1 MQAQITNKPN
11 YGKLIKNIGKILE
24 QGRKQA
30 YTAVNIILLQ
40 TYWQIGKEIINFE
53 QKGQERAEYG
63 TQLLEKLS
71 ADLKI
76 NYGKGFSRRNV
87 LDMRRFYLFNKKWQ
101 TVSAKLSWSQYVEL
115 LHIDND
121 LERKFYQIQSEKEKW
136 SVRELKRQINSALFQ
151 RLALRKDKQNII
163 KLSKEGNTTIQ
174 AQDMV
179 KDPYILEFLKIPENY
194 DYSERELEQ
203 KIIDNLQMF
212 LLELGKGFSFVARQ
226 YRITL
231 GNKHYY
237 VDLVFYNRILKCFVL
252 IDLKIGGASH
262 HDVGQMNTYLNYFK
276 KEEQTE
282 GDQDPI
288 GIILAAGKDDFE
300 IEFAL
305 GSITNK
311 LFVSKYKLY
320 LPNKKELIERLQT
333 IQK

>member
-1 MQAQITNKPN
+1 MMQAQITNKPN

-174 AQDMV
+174 AQDIV
-179 KDPYILEFLKIPENY
+179 KYPYIL
-194 DYSERELEQ
+194 
-203 KIIDNLQMF
+203 
-212 LLELGKGFSFVARQ
+212 
-226 YRITL
+226 
-231 GNKHYY
+231 
-237 VDLVFYNRILKCFVL
+237 
-252 IDLKIGGASH
+252 
-262 HDVGQMNTYLNYFK
+262 
-276 KEEQTE
+276 
-282 GDQDPI
+282 
-288 GIILAAGKDDFE
+288 
-300 IEFAL
+300 
-305 GSITNK
+305 
-311 LFVSKYKLY
+311 
-320 LPNKKELIERLQT
+320 
-333 IQK
+333 